1 MNQGPASVVS
11 TIYNEV
17 NQLMLIVWV
26 EIGTN
31 VLNLIMTCVSVA
43 SHLETGRSAT
53 HSSIFYL
60 VLGVEVLIEIG
71 QVVFSSVA
79 LHEMQDNIRPVNQL
93 TDSLV
98 GKYSES
104 AALCLLPCCGAGGGA
119 DSSWIC

>member
-17 NQLMLIVWV
+17 NSLMLIVWV

-43 SHLETGRSAT
+43 DYL
-53 HSSIFYL
+53 HSSSTPSPTFKL
-60 VLGVEVLIEIG
+60 VLGVEVLFEIG

-79 LHEMQDNIRPVNQL
+79 LHQMQDNIRPINQL

-104 AALCLLPCCGAGGGA
+104 AALCLLPCCGAGVGA
-119 DSSWIC
+119 DSSWVC